1 MQDTAKTEGRLLAGC
16 AALRQ
21 PVAAGQETVE
31 VERLEADEA
40 LRRQNRELALRNREL
55 ALLNRMTA
63 GPAAELAPEEIL
75 ENGCRELA
83 QAFDTAW
90 AAAALLDVENTAATV
105 VAEYLADDRPPALG
119 KTIPLAENRPLQHL
133 LNGGTPLA
141 VSDAQNDPR
150 LAPIHDLMRQR
161 GTMSLLV
168 VPLVIDGET
177 VGGLGLDSIESREFS
192 AQEVSLAQSVSDQI
206 SRALAWG
213 RLAQTQRQLST
224 VIEQVAESVI
234 ITDTEGSMLYVNP
247 AFERMSGYSR
257 SEVAGQNPRILKSG
271 EHDTA
276 FYQELWTTTSS
287 GKAWHGR
294 LVNKRKDRSRY
305 TVDATITPV
314 RGENGRI
321 VNYVSLQ
328 RDVTRESH
336 LEEQYRQLQKME
348 AIGQLT
354 AGIAHDFNN
363 LLTVINGFAELLQSR
378 LMASDPGY
386 EMVCKILG
394 AGQRGSDLVRQLM
407 TFSRKQPVKS
417 QIVHLNQVVAETKK
431 MLERTIGEHI
441 NLTTCLAPDLW
452 PLEADQA
459 QIEQV
464 IVNLAVNA
472 RDSMPHGG
480 KLIVET
486 ANVVLDEDYVTS
498 HLQARPGEHVL
509 LAVSD
514 TGVGMTQEV
523 QAHLFEPFFTTKEQG
538 KGTGLGLAT
547 VYGIVKQSRGSIW
560 VYSEEGMGTTF
571 KVYLPR
577 ARTAAQ
583 PLSSLKTDET
593 LPSGEETILL
603 VEDDVAVRDLA
614 HLLLQEQGYTVLV
627 AGDGHEAMRLAEDHA
642 GPIDLLLSDLV
653 MPGMG
658 GVVLIEQ
665 LSQVRPE
672 LRTLL
677 MSGYTE
683 KASGHPGTP
692 ESGGAFLQKPFNLME
707 LARRVRA
714 VLDS

>member
-1 MQDTAKTEGRLLAGC
+1 MTEGRLLAKC
-16 AALRQ
+16 AGLCQ
-21 PVAAGQETVE
+21 PVAAEQKAAE
-31 VERLEADEA
+31 VERLQADEA
-40 LRRQNRELALRNREL
+40 LRQQNRELELRNREL
-55 ALLNRMTA
+55 ALLNRIIA

-90 AAAALLDVENTAATV
+90 AAAALLDVEKTAATV
-105 VAEYLADDRPPALG
+105 VAEYLADHRPPALG
-119 KTIPLAENRPLQHL
+119 KTIPLTGNRPLQHL
-133 LNGGTPLA
+133 LSGGNPLV

-150 LAPIHDLMRQR
+150 LAPIHELMRQR
-161 GTMSLLV
+161 GTVSLLV
-168 VPLVIDGET
+168 LPLVIDGEI
-177 VGGLGLDSIESREFS
+177 VGGLGLDSIESRAFS
-192 AQEVSLAQSVSDQI
+192 PAEIGLARSVSDQI
-206 SRALAWG
+206 SRALAWA

-234 ITDTEGSMLYVNP
+234 ITDTEGSMIYVNP
-247 AFERMSGYSR
+247 TFERMSGYSR
-257 SEVAGQNPRILKSG
+257 SEVAGQNPHILKSG

-276 FYQELWTTTSS
+276 FYQELCTTISA
-287 GKAWHGR
+287 GKVWRGR
-294 LVNKRKDRSRY
+294 LVNRRKDRSRY
-305 TVDATITPV
+305 TVDTTITPV

-328 RDVTRESH
+328 REVTHESY

-378 LMASDPGY
+378 LLASDPGY
-386 EMVCKILG
+386 EMVDKILG
-394 AGQRGSDLVRQLM
+394 AGQRGTELVRQLM
-407 TFSRKQPVKS
+407 TFSRKQPIKS
-417 QIVHLNQVVAETKK
+417 QIVHLNQVVADTEK

-452 PLEADQA
+452 PVEVDQA

-472 RDSMPHGG
+472 RDAMPHGG

-486 ANVVLDEDYVTS
+486 ANVVLDEDYVTG
-498 HLQARPGEHVL
+498 HLQAQPGEHVL

-523 QAHLFEPFFTTKEQG
+523 KAHLFEPFFTTKEHG

-547 VYGIVKQSRGSIW
+547 VYGIVKQSGGSIW

-577 ARTAAQ
+577 DRNAAQ
-583 PLSSLKTDET
+583 PSPSLKTDERM
-593 LPSGEETILL
+593 PFGDETVLL
-603 VEDDVAVRDLA
+603 VEDDGAVRDLA
-614 HLLLQEQGYTVLV
+614 RLLLQEQGYTVL
-627 AGDGHEAMRLAEDHA
+627 AAEDGQEAMRLAEDHS
-642 GPIDLLLSDLV
+642 GPINLLLTDLV
-653 MPGMG
+653 LPGMG
-658 GVVLIEQ
+658 GVVLTEQ
-665 LSQVRPE
+665 MSQVRPE

-683 KASGHPGTP
+683 KASGHPATP
-692 ESGGAFLQKPFNLME
+692 ESGGAFLQKPFSSVE
-707 LARRVRA
+707 LSRRVRA
-714 VLDS
+714 VLDR

>member
-1 MQDTAKTEGRLLAGC
+1 MTEGRLLARC
-16 AALRQ
+16 AGLCQ
-21 PVAAGQETVE
+21 PVAAEQETAE
-31 VERLEADEA
+31 VERLETDET
-40 LRRQNRELALRNREL
+40 LRRRNRKLELRNREL
-55 ALLNRMTA
+55 ALLNRIIA

-90 AAAALLDVENTAATV
+90 AAAALLDVEETAATV

-119 KTIPLAENRPLQHL
+119 KTIPLAGNRPLQHL
-133 LNGGTPLA
+133 SPLA

-150 LAPIHDLMRQR
+150 LAPIHELMRQR
-161 GTMSLLV
+161 GTVSLLV
-168 VPLVIDGET
+168 VPLVINGEI

-192 AQEVSLAQSVSDQI
+192 PQEVSLARSVSDQI
-206 SRALAWG
+206 GRVLAWA

-234 ITDTEGSMLYVNP
+234 ITDTEGSMICVNP

-257 SEVAGQNPRILKSG
+257 SEVAGQNPHILKSG

-276 FYQELWTTTSS
+276 FYQELCTTISA
-287 GKAWHGR
+287 GKVWRGR
-294 LVNKRKDRSRY
+294 LVNRRKDRSRY
-305 TVDATITPV
+305 TVDTTITPV

-328 RDVTRESH
+328 REVTHESY

-378 LMASDPGY
+378 LLASDPGY
-386 EMVCKILG
+386 EMVDKILG
-394 AGQRGSDLVRQLM
+394 AGQRGTELVRQLM
-407 TFSRKQPVKS
+407 TFSRKQPIKS
-417 QIVHLNQVVAETKK
+417 QIVHLNQVVADTEK

-452 PLEADQA
+452 PVEVDQA

-472 RDSMPHGG
+472 RDAMPHGG

-486 ANVVLDEDYVTS
+486 ANVVLDEDYVTG
-498 HLQARPGEHVL
+498 HLQAQPGEHVL

-523 QAHLFEPFFTTKEQG
+523 KAHLFEPFFTTKEHG

-560 VYSEEGMGTTF
+560 VYSEEGLGTTF
-571 KVYLPR
+571 KIYLPR
-577 ARTAAQ
+577 ARKAAQ
-583 PLSSLKTDET
+583 PLSSLKTDESM
-593 LPSGEETILL
+593 PSGDETILL
-603 VEDDVAVRDLA
+603 VEDDGAVRDLGR
-614 HLLLQEQGYTVLV
+614 LLLQEQGYTVLV
-627 AGDGHEAMRLAEDHA
+627 AGDGQEALRLAEDHS
-642 GPIDLLLSDLV
+642 GPINLLLTDLV
-653 MPGMG
+653 LPGMD
-658 GVVLIEQ
+658 GVALTEQ
-665 LSQVRPE
+665 MSQVRPE
-672 LRTLL
+672 LRSLL

-692 ESGGAFLQKPFNLME
+692 ESGGAFLQKPFSAME
-707 LARRVRA
+707 LSRRVRT
-714 VLDS
+714 VLDR